1 MTCFDSGRH
10 PFFARMATLVVACVS
25 LCQASER
32 AYGLTA
38 PSPRRLFITNNTYI
52 GQSQQLL
59 SANLDGSSPQVIAL
73 TQGGSLDV
81 DVFQDHI
88 YWTEGN
94 VGRIRRASLD
104 GSNAETLFQ
113 AEPTFPFAMPV
124 GFSIDPA
131 GERLY
136 WSTQQANGMRSM
148 KLDGSDQQVLNIAG
162 LDTPYA
168 VAVDGAQENLYW
180 TDYRLHR
187 IYRSNLDGALPT
199 LIVQDSGDL
208 PSGDGLALD
217 LTGGK
222 MYWTNRMLDTVQ
234 RANLDGSQR
243 ETIITTSGVGSNLRD
258 IEIDPI
264 SQKLYWI
271 DDRKDV
277 SERSYVYRSNLDGS
291 GRELLMELVGQA
303 SGIAISVPEP
313 SALMLLGLAACG
325 ALHKRRQR
333 RERRSSSSRQRL

>member
-1 MTCFDSGRH
+1 MTCFDSGRY
-10 PFFARMATLVVACVS
+10 PLFVRVATWLLACAS

-32 AYGLTA
+32 TYALTA
-38 PSPRRLFITNNTYI
+38 ASPRRLFVTNNTYI
-52 GQSQQLL
+52 GQSQQLI
-59 SANLDGSSPQVIAL
+59 SANLDGSSPQVIAS

-81 DVFQDHI
+81 DVFNGHI

-94 VGRIRRASLD
+94 AGRVRRASLD

-113 AEPTFPFAMPV
+113 AEPSFPFAMPA
-124 GFSIDPA
+124 GFSIDPV
-131 GERLY
+131 GGRLY

-148 KLDGSDQQVLNIAG
+148 KLDGTDQQVLSIAG

-168 VAVDGAQENLYW
+168 VAVDGAEGKLYW

-187 IYRSNLDGALPT
+187 IYRANLDGSLPE
-199 LIVQDSGDL
+199 LIVQDSGAL
-208 PSGDGLALD
+208 PAGDGLALD
-217 LTGGK
+217 LAGGK
-222 MYWTNRMLDTVQ
+222 MYWTNRMLDAVQ
-234 RANLDGSQR
+234 RANLDGTQR
-243 ETIITTSGVGSNLRD
+243 ETIITMSGAGSNLRD

-271 DDRKDV
+271 DDRKDI

-303 SGIAISVPEP
+303 SGIAIGVPEP

-325 ALHKRRQR
+325 SLLRRRQR
-333 RERRSSSSRQRL
+333 RETLSSSSR